1 MIIESSHR
9 EIEKNRIENELYAI
23 AEKYALVFEAT
34 AHELIAKYAWSKD
47 NLDRSRF
54 SSEEKYEKFM
64 EFANEMEPS
73 FSEHQALYPD

>member
-1 MIIESSHR
+1 MIIESSHL
-9 EIEKNRIENELYAI
+9 EIKKNRIENELYAI
-23 AEKYALVFEAT
+23 AEKYAPFFQTT
-34 AHELIAKYAWSKD
+34 AHELIARYSWNKD